1 MDATNRTKK
10 VTRTGMLIGIAIILQ
25 YLEISLPMMPS
36 FIKLD
41 FSDLPSLIGALAY
54 GPFTG
59 ILIALIKNIVHM
71 AVSQSGFV
79 GELSNFL
86 LSATFAAVA
95 GYIYQKNPSKKN
107 VLKASAI
114 GALAMA
120 IISWPI
126 NYWIIYP
133 MYYNILGFPEVAILK
148 MYQIILPS
156 VKSIGQALL
165 IFNAPFTLVK
175 GILNGLILV
184 LIYNR
189 IEFIFHEK

>member
-148 MYQIILPS
+148 MYQIILQS